1 MGKHI
6 ATVHIS
12 SEEFD
17 RVNRLLSI
25 DSLEELTDSELM
37 EQDANT
43 NQNEGIF
50 SVTFDDGSSLNYDL
64 CSGSNNYWDDVVW
77 ISADGCT
84 DTTLDCTF
92 ELDDEIE
99 FEFESETYVIKII
112 KD

>member
-43 NQNEGIF
+43 DQNEGIF

-77 ISADGCT
+77 TSADGRT
-84 DTTLDCTF
+84 DTTLDCAF

-99 FEFESETYVIKII
+99 FEFESETYVVKII